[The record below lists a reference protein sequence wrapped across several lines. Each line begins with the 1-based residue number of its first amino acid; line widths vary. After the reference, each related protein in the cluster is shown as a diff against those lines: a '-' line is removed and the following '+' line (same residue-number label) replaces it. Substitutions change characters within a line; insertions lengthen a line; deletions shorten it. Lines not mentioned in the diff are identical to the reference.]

1 MLFDFHI
8 LAFNFCPNLA
18 YQIEATPI
26 CCLDSIKST
35 TFTLSK
41 QSKMKQPGTILIID
55 DEEDILFS
63 LKLLLKPAYSRVFGE
78 QNPQHLPR
86 LLEQYEPDVILLD
99 LNFVKGDTS
108 GKIGLEW
115 LSKIKEARP
124 QTQVVIITAHGEV
137 EMVVE
142 AMKLGATD
150 FIEKPWRNEKLLATI
165 QSALHLALLRQEVQH
180 LQAGNRQ
187 ILAQL
192 GDQSGEFVGEATVMK
207 EVFKT
212 IEKVAKT
219 DANVLITG
227 ENGTGKE
234 LAARE
239 LHRKSARAG
248 KIFVHVDLGAIAEP
262 LFESELF
269 GYVKGAFT
277 DAHEDHIGKF
287 EMANGGTIFL
297 DEIGNLS
304 QNLQSK
310 LLYVLQSRNVVRVG
324 SNKEIPID
332 IRLICATNSN
342 LNSMVKEKTF
352 RQDLLYRVNTIE
364 IVMPPL
370 RERIGDIRL
379 IAKHFLSLYAKKYRK
394 PALGFEKGTL
404 EKLEK
409 YAWRG
414 NVRELR
420 HAIERAVILSESE
433 KLQPGDFL
441 LEPETEKPVFSPG
454 NLKLEEIER
463 SLVQK
468 AIEIHQGNISKA
480 AESLGLTRAALYRR
494 LEKFGL

>member
-1 MLFDFHI
+1 
-8 LAFNFCPNLA
+8 
-18 YQIEATPI
+18 
-26 CCLDSIKST
+26 
-35 TFTLSK
+35 
-41 QSKMKQPGTILIID
+41 MKQPGTILILD

-63 LKLLLKPAYSRVFGE
+63 LKMLLKPVFARVFAA
-78 QNPQHLPR
+78 QNPEHLPR
-86 LLEQYEPDVILLD
+86 LVQQYEPDVLLLD
-99 LNFVKGDTS
+99 LNFHKGDSS

-115 LSKIKEARP
+115 LQKIKELRP
-124 QTQVVIITAHGEV
+124 QMQVVIITAHGEV
-137 EMVVE
+137 EMVVH

-150 FIEKPWRNEKLLATI
+150 FIEKPWRNEKLLATVK
-165 QSALHLALLRQEVQH
+165 SALNLALLKQEVQH
-180 LQAGNRQ
+180 LSAENKQ

-192 GDQSGEFVGEATVMK
+192 DGKGGEFLGESPVMK

-219 DANVLITG
+219 DANVLVTG

-234 LAARE
+234 LTARE
-239 LHRKSARAG
+239 LHRQSTRGG
-248 KIFVHVDLGAIAEP
+248 KIFVNVDLGAISES

-277 DAHEDHIGKF
+277 DAKEDHIGKF
-287 EMANGGTIFL
+287 EAANGGTLFL

-304 QNLQSK
+304 LNLQAK
-310 LLYVLQSRNVVRVG
+310 LLAVLQSRKVVRVG
-324 SNKEIPID
+324 STKEIPVD
-332 IRLICATNSN
+332 FRLICATNSD
-342 LNSMVKEKTF
+342 LKTMVAEKTF
-352 RQDLLYRVNTIE
+352 RQDLLYRINTIE
-364 IVMPPL
+364 ISMPPL
-370 RERIGDIRL
+370 RERVGDIRL
-379 IAKHFLSLYAKKYRK
+379 IAKHYLDIYSKKYRK
-394 PALGFEKGTL
+394 SGLGFEKETQ

-409 YAWRG
+409 YPWHG

-420 HAIERAVILSESE
+420 HAIERAVIMTESA

-441 LEPETEKPVFSPG
+441 LQSDGNKAVFSPD
-454 NLKLEEIER
+454 NMNLEEIER

>member
-1 MLFDFHI
+1 M
-8 LAFNFCPNLA
+8 
-18 YQIEATPI
+18 
-26 CCLDSIKST
+26 
-35 TFTLSK
+35 K
-41 QSKMKQPGTILIID
+41 QSGTILILD
-55 DEEDILFS
+55 DEDDILFS
-63 LKLLLKPAYSRVFGE
+63 LKLLLKPVYSRVFGE
-78 QNPQHLPR
+78 SNPQHLPR
-86 LLEQYEPDVILLD
+86 LLEQYEPDVLLLD
-99 LNFVKGDTS
+99 LNFTKGDTS
-108 GKIGLEW
+108 GKVGLEW
-115 LSKIKEARP
+115 LSKIKEMRA

-150 FIEKPWRNEKLLATI
+150 FIEKPWRNEKLLATV
-165 QSALHLALLRQEVQH
+165 QSAINQSLLRQEVQH
-180 LQAGNRQ
+180 LQDGNRQ
-187 ILAQL
+187 ILAHL
-192 GDQSGEFVGEATVMK
+192 GERSSDFIGEASAMK
-207 EVFKT
+207 EVLKT
-212 IEKVAKT
+212 IEKVANT

-248 KIFVHVDLGAIAEP
+248 KIFVHVDLGAISES

-269 GYVKGAFT
+269 GHVKGAFT
-277 DAHEDHIGKF
+277 DAHEDRMGKF

-304 QNLQSK
+304 QNLQAK
-310 LLYVLQSRNVVRVG
+310 LLYILQNRKVVRVG
-324 SNKEIPID
+324 STKEIAVD
-332 IRLICATNSN
+332 VRLICATNSN
-342 LNSMVKEKTF
+342 LVNMVKEKTF
-352 RQDLLYRVNTIE
+352 RQDLLYRINTIE

-370 RERIGDIRL
+370 RDRVGDIRL
-379 IAKHFLSLYAKKYRK
+379 IAKHYLNIYAKKYRK
-394 PALGFEKGTL
+394 PTLGIERETL

-420 HAIERAVILSESE
+420 HAIERAVIMSESA
-433 KLQPGDFL
+433 KLQPDDFL
-441 LEPETEKPVFSPG
+441 LEPETERQPLSLD

>member
-1 MLFDFHI
+1 M
-8 LAFNFCPNLA
+8 
-18 YQIEATPI
+18 
-26 CCLDSIKST
+26 
-35 TFTLSK
+35 K
-41 QSKMKQPGTILIID
+41 QSGTILIID

-63 LKLLLKPAYSRVFGE
+63 LKMLLKPIYARVFGE

-86 LLEQYEPDVILLD
+86 LLDQYEPDVILLD
-99 LNFVKGDTS
+99 LNFSKADTS
-108 GKIGLEW
+108 GKTGLEW
-115 LSKIKEARP
+115 LVKIKEMRP

-150 FIEKPWRNEKLLATI
+150 FIEKPWRNEKLLATV
-165 QSALHLALLRQEVQH
+165 QAALNLSLLRQEVRH
-180 LQAGNRQ
+180 LQAGNREIQ
-187 ILAQL
+187 SQL
-192 GDQSGEFVGEATVMK
+192 DDQKGEFVGDSPAMK
-207 EVFKT
+207 EVFAV

-239 LHRKSARAG
+239 LHRKSNRAD
-248 KIFVHVDLGAIAEP
+248 KIFVHVDLGAISES
-262 LFESELF
+262 LFESELL

-277 DAHEDHIGKF
+277 DAREDHTGKF

-304 QNLQSK
+304 HNLQAK
-310 LLYVLQSRNVVRVG
+310 LLFVLQNRKVIRVG
-324 SNKEIPID
+324 STKEIPVD
-332 IRLICATNSN
+332 VRLICATNSN
-342 LNSMVKEKTF
+342 LNNMVKERTF
-352 RQDLLYRVNTIE
+352 RQDLLYRINTIE

-370 RERIGDIRL
+370 RERVGDIRL
-379 IAKHFLSLYAKKYRK
+379 IARHFLTRYAKKYRK
-394 PALGFEKGTL
+394 PTQGFEKETL

-409 YAWRG
+409 YGWPG

-420 HAIERAVILSESE
+420 HAIERAVIMSESE
-433 KLQPGDFL
+433 KLQPNDFL
-441 LEPETEKPVFSPG
+441 LEPEAEKPFSPN
-454 NLKLEEIER
+454 NLNLEDIER
-463 SLVQK
+463 SLVQR

>member
-1 MLFDFHI
+1 M
-8 LAFNFCPNLA
+8 
-18 YQIEATPI
+18 
-26 CCLDSIKST
+26 
-35 TFTLSK
+35 K
-41 QSKMKQPGTILIID
+41 QSGTILIID

-63 LKLLLKPAYSRVFGE
+63 LKMLLKPAFSRVFVE

-99 LNFVKGDTS
+99 LNFNKGDTS

-115 LSKIKEARP
+115 LEKIKELRP

-137 EMVVE
+137 EMVVA

-150 FIEKPWRNEKLLATI
+150 FIEKPWRNEKLMATVK
-165 QSALHLALLRQEVQH
+165 SALNVALLRQEVQH
-180 LQAGNRQ
+180 LQADNRQ
-187 ILAQL
+187 ILEQL
-192 GDQSGEFVGEATVMK
+192 GSQIGEFVGEAPAMK
-207 EVFKT
+207 EVYKT

-239 LHRKSARAG
+239 LHRKSDRAG
-248 KIFVHVDLGAIAEP
+248 KIFIHVDLGAISET

-277 DAHEDHIGKF
+277 DAHEDRIGKF
-287 EMANGGTIFL
+287 EAANGGTLFL

-304 QNLQSK
+304 LGLQSK
-310 LLYVLQSRNVVRVG
+310 LLYVLQNRKVVRVG
-324 SNKEIPID
+324 STKEIPID

-352 RQDLLYRVNTIE
+352 REDLLYRINTIE

-379 IAKHFLSLYAKKYRK
+379 IAKHYLALYAKKYRK
-394 PALGFEKGTL
+394 PALSFEKEAL
-404 EKLEK
+404 DKLEK
-409 YAWRG
+409 YTWRG

-420 HAIERAVILSESE
+420 HAIERAVILSEAP

-441 LEPETEKPVFSPG
+441 LQPETEKSVFSPG

-463 SLVQK
+463 NLVQK
-468 AIEIHQGNISKA
+468 AVEVHQGNISKA

>member
-1 MLFDFHI
+1 M
-8 LAFNFCPNLA
+8 
-18 YQIEATPI
+18 
-26 CCLDSIKST
+26 
-35 TFTLSK
+35 K
-41 QSKMKQPGTILIID
+41 QSGTILIID

-63 LKLLLKPAYSRVFGE
+63 LKMLLKPAFSRVFVE

-99 LNFVKGDTS
+99 LNFNKGDTS

-115 LSKIKEARP
+115 LEKIKELRP

-137 EMVVE
+137 EMVVA

-150 FIEKPWRNEKLLATI
+150 FIEKPWRNEKLMATVK
-165 QSALHLALLRQEVQH
+165 SALNVSLLRQEVQH
-180 LQAGNRQ
+180 LQADNRQ
-187 ILAQL
+187 ILEQL
-192 GDQSGEFVGEATVMK
+192 GSQIGEFVGEAPAMK
-207 EVFKT
+207 EVYKT

-234 LAARE
+234 LAARG
-239 LHRKSARAG
+239 LHRKSDRAG
-248 KIFVHVDLGAIAEP
+248 KIFIHVDLGAISET

-277 DAHEDHIGKF
+277 DAHEDRIGKF
-287 EMANGGTIFL
+287 EAANGGTLFL

-304 QNLQSK
+304 LGLQSK
-310 LLYVLQSRNVVRVG
+310 LLYVLQNRKVVRVG
-324 SNKEIPID
+324 STKEIPID

-352 RQDLLYRVNTIE
+352 REDLLYRINTIE

-379 IAKHFLSLYAKKYRK
+379 IAKHYLALYAKKYRK
-394 PALGFEKGTL
+394 PALSFEKEAL
-404 EKLEK
+404 DKLEK
-409 YAWRG
+409 YTWRG

-420 HAIERAVILSESE
+420 HAIERAVILSEAP

-441 LEPETEKPVFSPG
+441 LQPETEKSVFSPG
-454 NLKLEEIER
+454 NMKLEEIER
-463 SLVQK
+463 NLVQK
-468 AIEIHQGNISKA
+468 AVEVHQGNISKA

>member
-1 MLFDFHI
+1 
-8 LAFNFCPNLA
+8 
-18 YQIEATPI
+18 
-26 CCLDSIKST
+26 
-35 TFTLSK
+35 
-41 QSKMKQPGTILIID
+41 MKQPGTILIID

-63 LKLLLKPAYSRVFGE
+63 LKMLLKPVYARVFGE

-99 LNFVKGDTS
+99 LNFSKADTS

-115 LSKIKEARP
+115 LVKIKEMRP

-150 FIEKPWRNEKLLATI
+150 FIEKPWRNEKLLATVH
-165 QSALHLALLRQEVQH
+165 SALNLSLLRQEVQH
-180 LQAGNRQ
+180 LQAGNRE
-187 ILAQL
+187 ILSQL
-192 GDQSGEFVGEATVMK
+192 DDQKGEFIGESPAMK
-207 EVFKT
+207 EVFAV
-212 IEKVAKT
+212 IDKVAKT

-239 LHRKSARAG
+239 LHRKSARAD
-248 KIFVHVDLGAIAEP
+248 KIFVHVDLGAISES
-262 LFESELF
+262 LFESELL

-277 DAHEDHIGKF
+277 DAKEDHIGKF

-304 QNLQSK
+304 HNLQAK
-310 LLYVLQSRNVVRVG
+310 LLFVLQNRKVVRVG
-324 SNKEIPID
+324 STKEIPID

-342 LNSMVKEKTF
+342 LNNMVKERTF
-352 RQDLLYRVNTIE
+352 RQDLLYRINTIE

-370 RERIGDIRL
+370 RDRISDIRL
-379 IAKHFLSLYAKKYRK
+379 IAKHFLMRYAKKYRK
-394 PALGFEKGTL
+394 PTQGFEKETL
-404 EKLEK
+404 EKLER
-409 YAWRG
+409 YTWLG

-420 HAIERAVILSESE
+420 HAIERAVIMSESE
-433 KLQPGDFL
+433 KLHPDDFL
-441 LEPETEKPVFSPG
+441 LEPDTEKAPFSPN
-454 NLKLEEIER
+454 NLNLEEIER

>member
-1 MLFDFHI
+1 
-8 LAFNFCPNLA
+8 
-18 YQIEATPI
+18 
-26 CCLDSIKST
+26 
-35 TFTLSK
+35 
-41 QSKMKQPGTILIID
+41 MKQEGTILILD
-55 DEEDILFS
+55 DEDDILFS
-63 LKLLLKPAYSRVFGE
+63 LKMLLKPVFSRVFAE
-78 QNPQHLPR
+78 QNPAHLPR
-86 LLEQYEPDVILLD
+86 LLQQYSPDVILLD
-99 LNFVKGDTS
+99 LNFTKGDTS

-115 LSKIKEARP
+115 LSKIKEMRP

-150 FIEKPWRNEKLLATI
+150 FIEKPWRNEKLLATVK
-165 QSALHLALLRQEVQH
+165 SALNQSLLRQEVKQ
-180 LQAGNRQ
+180 LQDGNRQ

-192 GDQSGEFVGEATVMK
+192 GDRGNDFIGEAPAMK

-239 LHRKSARAG
+239 LHRKSARAE
-248 KIFVHVDLGAIAEP
+248 KIFVHVDLGALSES

-277 DAHEDHIGKF
+277 DAHEDRMGKF

-304 QNLQSK
+304 QNLQAK
-310 LLYVLQSRNVVRVG
+310 LLYILQNRKVIRVG
-324 SNKEIPID
+324 STKEIPVD
-332 IRLICATNSN
+332 VRLICATNSN
-342 LNSMVKEKTF
+342 LPSMVKERTF
-352 RQDLLYRVNTIE
+352 RQDLLYRINTIE
-364 IVMPPL
+364 ITMPSL
-370 RERIGDIRL
+370 RDRISDIRL
-379 IAKHFLSLYAKKYRK
+379 IAKHYLEVYAKKYRK
-394 PALGFEKGTL
+394 PTLGFEKETL

-409 YAWRG
+409 YQWRG

-420 HAIERAVILSESE
+420 HAIERAVIMSESA
-433 KLQPGDFL
+433 KLQPDDFL
-441 LEPETEKPVFSPG
+441 LEPENERQPLSLD
-454 NLKLEEIER
+454 NMKLEEIER

-468 AIEIHQGNISKA
+468 ALEIHQGNISKA